1 MVAAVFIGSP
11 PGLKNKRFRAQAK
24 RTPCA
29 CCDVRRRFRCLAF
42 APVFAYQYA
51 RCNGWGAMEAELD
64 RVSGGELRS
73 GKGHKDENFP
83 VASLLVAV
91 KYRAPILAF
100 YRFARV
106 ADDVADHPDLP
117 PPQKLAL
124 LDSLEASLLGASR
137 SEPEGVALRGV
148 LAKRGLMPQH
158 ALDLL
163 KAFRLDVMK
172 SRYES
177 WDELIEY
184 CRYSAMPVGRFVLD
198 VHGESQMTWPA
209 SDAICAALQINNH
222 LQDCGRDYH
231 DLDRVYLPLDALVA
245 AGTNVEALR
254 EPNASAAL
262 RACLHDVAKRTRDL
276 LDRGKDLPAQ
286 ISDARLAVE
295 IRATIDLAYAIN
307 NLLLARDPLSEPVHL
322 KKSQMLGVTIGALA
336 SGVIAHFGGRGRRGV
351 EARPK

>member
-1 MVAAVFIGSP
+1 M
-11 PGLKNKRFRAQAK
+11 
-24 RTPCA
+24 
-29 CCDVRRRFRCLAF
+29 D
-42 APVFAYQYA
+42 
-51 RCNGWGAMEAELD
+51 AEVD
-64 RVSGGELRS
+64 RVSAGELRS

-83 VASLLVAV
+83 VASLLVAA

-137 SEPEGVALRGV
+137 SEPEGVALSGV
-148 LAKRGLMPQH
+148 LAQRRLAPQH

-163 KAFRLDVMK
+163 KAFRLDVLK
-172 SRYES
+172 SRYET

-184 CRYSAMPVGRFVLD
+184 CRYSAMPVGRFVLE
-198 VHGESQMTWPA
+198 VHGESQTTWPA

-222 LQDCGRDYH
+222 LQDCGQDYR
-231 DLDRVYLPLDALVA
+231 DLDRVYLPLDALAA
-245 AGTNVEALR
+245 AGTNVDALGG
-254 EPNASAAL
+254 PKAPPAL
-262 RACLHDVAKRTRDL
+262 RACLRDLTKRTRDL

-286 ISDARLAVE
+286 ISDARLSVE

-307 NLLLARDPLSEPVHL
+307 DLLLARDPLSEPVHL
-322 KKSQMLGVTIGALA
+322 SKSQMLGVTVGALA
-336 SGVIAHFGGRGRRGV
+336 NGVIARIAGSARCGV

>member
-1 MVAAVFIGSP
+1 
-11 PGLKNKRFRAQAK
+11 
-24 RTPCA
+24 
-29 CCDVRRRFRCLAF
+29 
-42 APVFAYQYA
+42 
-51 RCNGWGAMEAELD
+51 MEAGAD
-64 RVSGGELRS
+64 RVSAGELRS

-83 VASLLVAV
+83 VASLLVAA

-106 ADDVADHPDLP
+106 ADDVADNPDLP

-124 LDSLEASLLGASR
+124 LDSLEASLVGASQ
-137 SEPEGVALRGV
+137 SEPDGVALRAI
-148 LAKRGLMPQH
+148 LAERRLAPQH

-172 SRYES
+172 SRYET

-198 VHGESQMTWPA
+198 VHGESQTTWPA

-222 LQDCGRDYH
+222 LQDCGRDYR
-231 DLDRVYLPLDALVA
+231 DLDRVYLPLDTLAA
-245 AGTNVEALR
+245 AGSNVEALAR
-254 EPNASAAL
+254 PHASAAL
-262 RACLHDVAKRTRDL
+262 RACLRDLTKRTRDL

-286 ISDARLAVE
+286 ISDARLSVE

-307 NLLLARDPLSEPVHL
+307 DLLLAHDPLSERVHL
-322 KKSQMLGVTIGALA
+322 KKSQMLATTVGALA
-336 SGVIAHFGGRGRRGV
+336 NGVMARFAGATRRSL

>member
-1 MVAAVFIGSP
+1 
-11 PGLKNKRFRAQAK
+11 
-24 RTPCA
+24 
-29 CCDVRRRFRCLAF
+29 
-42 APVFAYQYA
+42 
-51 RCNGWGAMEAELD
+51 MEAEVD
-64 RVSGGELRS
+64 RVSAGELRS

-83 VASLLVAV
+83 VASLLVAA

-106 ADDVADHPDLP
+106 ADDIADHPDLL

-137 SEPEGVALRGV
+137 SEPEGVALRAV
-148 LAKRGLMPQH
+148 LAERRLTSQH

-198 VHGESQMTWPA
+198 VHGESQVRWPS

-222 LQDCGRDYH
+222 LQDCGRDYR
-231 DLDRVYLPLDALVA
+231 DLERVYLPLDALAA
-245 AGTNVEALR
+245 AGTDVEALGG
-254 EPNASAAL
+254 PKASPGL
-262 RACLHDVAKRTRDL
+262 RACLHDLAKRTRDL
-276 LDRGKDLPAQ
+276 LDRGKDLPGQ
-286 ISDARLAVE
+286 ISDVRLSVE

-307 NLLLARDPLSEPVHL
+307 DLLLARDPLREPVHL
-322 KKSQMLGVTIGALA
+322 SKSQMLGVTVGALA
-336 SGVIAHFGGRGRRGV
+336 NGVIARFAGSARRDV